1 MMDRATQEQPAA
13 AGSRSREV
21 RRAGGGRNHGGQ
33 VVKRMSLLALVLVLC
48 AGQAGATEIFEKV
61 GTIGGQFLKIGIGAR
76 ATAMGDAYTAI
87 ADDAT
92 AVYWN
97 PAGIARVQGNVVS
110 FSHAAWP
117 AELDLNQGAYIFS
130 VGFIPGMLAVHA
142 RALSMDPVLRT
153 DTTHPEGDGTY
164 FDAGDVAFGL
174 TYGRSF
180 TDKFSAGIT
189 VNYVQETLADYDAST
204 ATFDFGVLYDTGY
217 RSLRIGMAIA
227 NIGAEMQFI
236 EDSVKM
242 PIIFRLG
249 SSIMLYQSGPHNVL
263 TAVEFSHPPDNAER
277 GNWGAE
283 YGFRDFL
290 FLRGGYKFNYDTEGL
305 TAGAGV
311 KFPVSSAATAK
322 VDYAYNDFET
332 LGSVHRFS
340 VELGF

>member
-1 MMDRATQEQPAA
+1 M
-13 AGSRSREV
+13 
-21 RRAGGGRNHGGQ
+21 
-33 VVKRMSLLALVLVLC
+33 KRISLLTLVLVL
-48 AGQAGATEIFEKV
+48 AASQAGATEIFEKV

-76 ATAMGDAYTAI
+76 ATAMGEAFTSI
-87 ADDAT
+87 ADDAS

-97 PAGIARVQGNVVS
+97 PAGIARLQGNTLS

-142 RALSMDPVLRT
+142 RALSMSPLLRT
-153 DTTHPEGDGTY
+153 DTTHPDGDGTY
-164 FDAGDVAFGL
+164 FDAGDFAFGVS
-174 TYGRSF
+174 YGRSF

-189 VNYVQETLADYDAST
+189 ANFVQETLADYDAST

-217 RSLRIGMAIA
+217 RSLRIGMSIA

-249 SSIMLYQSGPHNVL
+249 SSIMLYQQGAHNFL

-277 GNWGAE
+277 GNWGGE
-283 YGFRDFL
+283 YAFKDFL
-290 FLRGGYKFNYDTEGL
+290 FLRGGYKFNYDSEGL

-311 KFPVSSAATAK
+311 KFPASSAATAK
-322 VDYAYNDFET
+322 VDYAFNDFET

-340 VELGF
+340 VELAF